1 VALALFGVMY
11 AVTYLP
17 RTLLPHGLEQF
28 SYWSTPVLYAA
39 GWITVRH
46 ASPRAYFALAV
57 APALTTVFF
66 PWGPLR
72 GGSGQLGGVDPFEL
86 FIALDDLS
94 YIVPAIAAILVAGA
108 IAQEAPAP
116 TPGAPEPSRRPR
128 WLAVVALIAAL
139 IGGVFVAVPSGLS
152 LLAIVLGHVAAIG
165 LHRRRLG
172 GQSLAITAFVLGY
185 VEVLYFLWLAYQALS
200 NFKIVF

>member
-1 VALALFGVMY
+1 
-11 AVTYLP
+11 
-17 RTLLPHGLEQF
+17 
-28 SYWSTPVLYAA
+28 
-39 GWITVRH
+39 
-46 ASPRAYFALAV
+46 
-57 APALTTVFF
+57 
-66 PWGPLR
+66 
-72 GGSGQLGGVDPFEL
+72 
-86 FIALDDLS
+86 
-94 YIVPAIAAILVAGA
+94 VPAIAAILVAGA